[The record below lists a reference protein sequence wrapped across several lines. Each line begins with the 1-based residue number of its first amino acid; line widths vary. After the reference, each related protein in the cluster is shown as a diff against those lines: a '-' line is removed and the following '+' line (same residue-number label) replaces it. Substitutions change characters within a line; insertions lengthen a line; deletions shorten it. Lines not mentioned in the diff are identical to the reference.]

1 MLNIRSHAGRRDLP
15 SAHVATLCVTSL
27 RRIALQTVALFALT
41 SVVACGGA
49 GGGGGVTPPP
59 TDTTTTNPPPTPITW
74 NLVWSDDFD
83 GAAGA
88 SVDPAKWSF
97 DLGDG
102 CSAGIC
108 GWGNNEKE
116 YYTNAADNVSL
127 DGQGHLAIVARTTV
141 SPTCYYGACMY
152 TSAKITT
159 RGKMNA
165 APGRVEARI
174 RIPKGQGL
182 WPAFWMLGNDFA
194 TAGWPASGELDIM
207 ENKGSAPN
215 TSSSAI
221 HGPGYSGN
229 TPFAHANTIGPGTLA
244 DDYHLYAVEWDANA
258 ARFYVDGT
266 MHYVVLR
273 SDIQRYGTSILDK
286 PYFIILNLAVGGN
299 FDGDPSS
306 GAIFPATMLVDY
318 VRVYTASK

>member
-1 MLNIRSHAGRRDLP
+1 MIDTRPGAGRRDRLP
-15 SAHVATLCVTSL
+15 SAHAVSLPATHLVLVAFATL
-27 RRIALQTVALFALT
+27 ALSILA
-41 SVVACGGA
+41 ACGGT
-49 GGGGGVTPPP
+49 GGIAPLLPV
-59 TDTTTTNPPPTPITW
+59 DTTTTPRPITW
-74 NLVWSDDFD
+74 NLVWSDEFD

-88 SVDPAKWSF
+88 SVDQAKWSF

-102 CSAGIC
+102 CTVGIC

-116 YYTNAADNVSL
+116 YYTNAPENVSL
-127 DGQGHLAIVARTTV
+127 DGQGHLAIVARPAVLNT
-141 SPTCYYGACMY
+141 TCYYGICRY

-174 RIPKGQGL
+174 RIPAGQGL

-194 TAGWPASGELDIM
+194 SVGWPASGELDIM

-229 TPFAHANTIGPGTLA
+229 TPFAHANVVSPGTLA
-244 DDYHLYAVEWDANA
+244 DNYHLYAVEWDAAGAN
-258 ARFYVDGT
+258 FYVDGT
-266 MHYVVLR
+266 LHYAVYR
-273 SDIQRYGTSILDK
+273 ADIQRYGTSILDK
-286 PYFIILNLAVGGN
+286 PYYIILNLAVGGN
-299 FDGDPSS
+299 FDGDPKSDS
-306 GAIFPATMLVDY
+306 ILPATMLVDY

>member
-1 MLNIRSHAGRRDLP
+1 MIKTRPLLILAF
-15 SAHVATLCVTSL
+15 AATT
-27 RRIALQTVALFALT
+27 
-41 SVVACGGA
+41 ACGGGA
-49 GGGGGVTPPP
+49 AASTTSPP
-59 TDTTTTNPPPTPITW
+59 DTTTTPKITYTQ
-74 NLVWSDDFD
+74 VWSDEFD
-83 GAAGA
+83 GAAGS

-102 CSAGIC
+102 CTAGIC

-127 DGQGHLAIVARTTV
+127 DGQGHLAIVARPAVLNT
-141 SPTCYYGACMY
+141 TCYYGPCKY

-159 RGKMNA
+159 RGKMSA

-182 WPAFWMLGNDFA
+182 WPAFWMLGNDFG
-194 TAGWPASGELDIM
+194 TVGWPASGELDIM
-207 ENKGSAPN
+207 ENKGSAPS

-229 TPFAHANTIGPGTLA
+229 TPFAHANTISAPATLA
-244 DDYHLYAVEWDANA
+244 DDYHLYAVEWDAVGA
-258 ARFYVDGT
+258 SFYVDGI
-266 MHYVVLR
+266 MHYQVLR
-273 SDIQRYGTSILDK
+273 VDIQRYGTSILDK
-286 PYFIILNLAVGGN
+286 PYYIILNLAVGGN
-299 FDGDPSS
+299 FDGDPASDS
-306 GAIFPATMLVDY
+306 ILPATMLVDY

>member
-1 MLNIRSHAGRRDLP
+1 MTNTRLLLTFGLA
-15 SAHVATLCVTSL
+15 ATT
-27 RRIALQTVALFALT
+27 
-41 SVVACGGA
+41 ACGGGA
-49 GGGGGVTPPP
+49 AASTTSPP
-59 TDTTTTNPPPTPITW
+59 DTTTTPKITYTQ
-74 NLVWSDDFD
+74 VWSDEFD
-83 GAAGA
+83 GAAGS

-102 CSAGIC
+102 CTAGIC

-127 DGQGHLAIVARTTV
+127 DGQGHLAIVARPAVLNT
-141 SPTCYYGACMY
+141 TCYYGPCKY

-159 RGKMNA
+159 RGKMSA

-182 WPAFWMLGNDFA
+182 WPAFWMLGNDFG
-194 TAGWPASGELDIM
+194 TVGWPASGELDIM
-207 ENKGSAPN
+207 ENKGSAPS

-229 TPFAHANTIGPGTLA
+229 TPFAHANTISAPATLA

-286 PYFIILNLAVGGN
+286 PYYIILNLAVGGN
-299 FDGDPSS
+299 FDGDPTSDS
-306 GAIFPATMLVDY
+306 ILPATMLVDY